1 MSVLPPPRKVSRNHP
16 QEGTEK
22 IFLSTSWEPGTV
34 PTTDLLSPHH
44 PREPQRG
51 QGTNQRNTAKE
62 EGLGPPVQAWLS
74 PSPDPLTYRA
84 LWEPAMKP
92 IHKLINLAQA
102 AKGPGHATR
111 QSQTEV
117 TLLHPGPSVYGDTR
131 KPRKDKAWKQ
141 SDKNQRCQHQGQ

>member
-16 QEGTEK
+16 QEGTKK

-34 PTTDLLSPHH
+34 PTTNLLSPHH

-62 EGLGPPVQAWLS
+62 EGLGPPVQSWLS

-92 IHKLINLAQA
+92 IHKLTNPSIGS
-102 AKGPGHATR
+102 KRSRPRYTG
-111 QSQTEV
+111 V
-117 TLLHPGPSVYGDTR
+117 TDRGGITASSPLYGDTR
-131 KPRKDKAWKQ
+131 KPRKDKTWKQ
-141 SDKNQRCQHQGQ
+141 SDKNQRCQRQGQ